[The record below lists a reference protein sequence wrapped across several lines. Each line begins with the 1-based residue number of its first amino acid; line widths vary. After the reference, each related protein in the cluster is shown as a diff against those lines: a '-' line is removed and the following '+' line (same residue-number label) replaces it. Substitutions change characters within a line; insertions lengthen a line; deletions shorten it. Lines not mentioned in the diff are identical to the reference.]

1 MTKQVSDRVW
11 ATMLPKFT
19 SGHIVVQGTPGHVF
33 LQTLVEAASSWVPR
47 EAWELSKLDS
57 FVMTA

>member
-11 ATMLPKFT
+11 ATVLPKFT

-47 EAWELSKLDS
+47 EDYQLGN
-57 FVMTA
+57 